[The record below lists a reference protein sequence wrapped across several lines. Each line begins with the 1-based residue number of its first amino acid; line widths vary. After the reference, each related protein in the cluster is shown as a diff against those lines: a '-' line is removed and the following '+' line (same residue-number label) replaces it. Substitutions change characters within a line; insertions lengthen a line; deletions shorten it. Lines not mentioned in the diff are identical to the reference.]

1 MFYMYVYIKHIYKYK
16 YIFIYLYIYKHIDIH
31 ICDFSVD
38 DMQDQAA
45 YSIHTSDLFN
55 HNRF

>member
-16 YIFIYLYIYKHIDIH
+16 YIFIYMYIYKYIDIH

-38 DMQDQAA
+38 MQNQAA

>member
-16 YIFIYLYIYKHIDIH
+16 YIYIYMYIYKHIDIH

-38 DMQDQAA
+38 MQNQAA